1 MSDFPFA
8 MGARP
13 DPFDAEDFKAEP
25 LALSDAA
32 LVALPTA
39 LDNRHLFPFP
49 VEDQE
54 DEGACVG
61 MAVAAAQQAAYGLRF
76 SPPWSYTKGQLE
88 DDVPDDDEAPYEGT
102 TLRAGLK
109 GWHKHYGLKW
119 ESWPFVAHES
129 RDIHAE
135 FPCSVG
141 WPLLRYER
149 LDAGILSV
157 QLGIQ
162 QHRCVL
168 VTGEVHS
175 GWARPTGNDRIR
187 YSSRYRSRGF
197 HAYLLAGWDDET
209 GYWLVRNSWGTRW
222 GDQGHGWLLYDD
234 FLANVSD
241 AWVAVVE
248 NA

>member
-1 MSDFPFA
+1 MSKFPFA
-8 MGARP
+8 LGARP
-13 DPFDAEDFKAEP
+13 DPFSPEDFKAQP
-25 LALSDAA
+25 LALADAA
-32 LVALPTA
+32 LVALPTV

-76 SPPWSYTKGQLE
+76 SPSWAYIKAQLE
-88 DDVPDDDEAPYEGT
+88 DDVPDDGLPYEGT

-109 GWHKHYGLKW
+109 GWHKHQALKW

-129 RDIHAE
+129 RYIHAE
-135 FPCSVG
+135 FPGSVG
-141 WPLLRYER
+141 WPLTRYER
-149 LDAGILSV
+149 LDVSIPDI

-162 QHRCVL
+162 QHRCAL

-175 GWARPTGNDRIR
+175 GWARPTGNYRIR
-187 YSSRYRSRGF
+187 YSSRYRRRGL
-197 HAYLLAGWDDET
+197 HAYLLVGWDDPT
-209 GYWLVRNSWGTRW
+209 GYWLVRNSWRIRW
-222 GDQGHGWLLYDD
+222 GDQGYAWLLYED

-241 AWVAVVE
+241 VWVAVVDD
-248 NA
+248 A